1 MLYLNDVLED
11 KDAGTKLRVIHI
23 DYTVGDVWLY
33 DLGNDLAFPKQYS
46 LQTVETM
53 LDDNVLSQ
61 FQGAQHSSVISPSKV
76 TIRKGMRH
84 TRE

>member
-46 LQTVETM
+46 CKQ
-53 LDDNVLSQ
+53 
-61 FQGAQHSSVISPSKV
+61 SKPCLTTTFYRSFRV
-76 TIRKGMRH
+76 RNIAL
-84 TRE
+84 